1 MRKGLIWGLL
11 LGTLAVVVAALMNRN
26 DGYAL
31 IVLAPWRVEMSLNF
45 LVIAIIAVLIAGALL
60 LKLLQGIL
68 NLPGS
73 VSRFRSM
80 RKKRRGEQTF
90 LSALRLL
97 LEGHYDAAIKAAER
111 ARKLAYASGYA
122 DLLAARAAQG
132 LDDADRAALWLGR
145 VDADDATLI
154 AARLEQEAEM
164 LLARRQFEPALQ
176 VLQLAQR
183 ESRPPRST
191 AHLRTELRALL
202 GSERW
207 EDVLLQA
214 RELRPRDGLSQ
225 NFLAHCR
232 RQAHLG
238 NLRHY
243 RSDQQRFSMY
253 LTQIPHKECDADLL
267 EAADGMLSRMVAD
280 QWTAQA
286 RTFIDAQQ
294 AR

>member
-80 RKKRRGEQTF
+80 RKKRRGEQAF

-154 AARLEQEAEM
+154 AARLEQEADFK
-164 LLARRQFEPALQ
+164 LFGSGLLLLQLDVKLARLVLGGDDSAVLAAYGDGGPWYLPTRAEYPAGGYE
-176 VLQLAQR
+176 VDFAFCAP
-183 ESRPPRST
+183 E
-191 AHLRTELRALL
+191 AEALL
-202 GSERW
+202 RGAIAG
-207 EDVLLQA
+207 LL
-214 RELRPRDGLSQ
+214 G
-225 NFLAHCR
+225 
-232 RQAHLG
+232 
-238 NLRHY
+238 
-243 RSDQQRFSMY
+243 
-253 LTQIPHKECDADLL
+253 
-267 EAADGMLSRMVAD
+267 
-280 QWTAQA
+280 
-286 RTFIDAQQ
+286 
-294 AR
+294 